1 MGEEKNNSLTEKD
14 ASETFISRQVVQ
26 EIMDYGVT
34 QFQIGKIIE
43 LLALELENRDLMVK
57 IRDAISENTAN
68 DTTGIILDEQEV

>member
-1 MGEEKNNSLTEKD
+1 MSEDTQKLSEKD
-14 ASETFISRQVVQ
+14 AAESFVSRQIVQ

-43 LLALELENRDLMVK
+43 LLALELENRDLMVR
-57 IRDAISENTAN
+57 IRDAISDNTAN

>member
-1 MGEEKNNSLTEKD
+1 MSDEKNQLTERD
-14 ASETFISRQVVQ
+14 ASETFIARQVVQ

-34 QFQIGKIIE
+34 QFQLGKIIE
-43 LLALELENRDLMVK
+43 LLALELENRELMVR

>member
-1 MGEEKNNSLTEKD
+1 MSKKDKKLTEDD
-14 ASETFISRQVVQ
+14 ASETFIARQVVQ

-57 IRDAISENTAN
+57 IRDAISDNTAN
-68 DTTGIILDEQEV
+68 NTTGIILDEQEV

>member
-1 MGEEKNNSLTEKD
+1 MSEKDKQLTEHD
-14 ASETFISRQVVQ
+14 ASETFIARQVVQ

-57 IRDAISENTAN
+57 IREAISDNTAN
-68 DTTGIILDEQEV
+68 NTTGIILDEQEV

>member
-1 MGEEKNNSLTEKD
+1 MSDDTNKLTEQD
-14 ASETFISRQVVQ
+14 AAESFVSRQIVQ

-43 LLALELENRDLMVK
+43 LLALELENRALMIK

-68 DTTGIILDEQEV
+68 DTTGIILDGQEV

>member
-1 MGEEKNNSLTEKD
+1 MSDDTQKLSEKD
-14 ASETFISRQVVQ
+14 AGETFISRQIVQ

-43 LLALELENRDLMVK
+43 LLALELENRSLMVR

-68 DTTGIILDEQEV
+68 DTTGIILDGQEV